1 MLTFEGQS
9 EIFTQSTGYS
19 SLRLCSITRE
29 LVPGEPLELSNEGN
43 DEESTLLLFL
53 FIYWNAHLRP
63 FVGVWNIVF
72 NLTIPGWLPSSS
84 VGDFGVKYFLSATA
98 RFMSGDGDHAVSAWS
113 PFAALCAPFRPRF
126 RSAETCKT
134 VTLRR
139 YINPPTEVLEIP
151 MINYLVHSTPS
162 GTKKEACDRVQPTV
176 LSSIQVLVSLPEYV
190 DVESGEVPVALRLRT
205 KDLRE
210 EDCAKLQLTDISL
223 DILQSEQ
230 FRSVNSFMMF
240 VDAS

>member
-1 MLTFEGQS
+1 MKRVR
-9 EIFTQSTGYS
+9 I
-19 SLRLCSITRE
+19 
-29 LVPGEPLELSNEGN
+29 
-43 DEESTLLLFL
+43 TLLVYHSVGMP
-53 FIYWNAHLRP
+53 ICAH

-72 NLTIPGWLPSSS
+72 NLTIPGWLPGSSAQG

-98 RFMSGDGDHAVSAWS
+98 RFISGDGDHAVSAWS

-139 YINPPTEVLEIP
+139 YINPPAEVLEIP

-162 GTKKEACDRVQPTV
+162 CTKKEACRIQPTV

-205 KDLRE
+205 KNLPE
-210 EDCAKLQLTDISL
+210 GDCAKLQLTDISL
-223 DILQSEQ
+223 DLHQNEQ
-230 FRSVNSFMMF
+230 FRLVMVWSLISHPF
-240 VDAS
+240 